1 VAGILPGPVAAWFH
15 LLYERTGINFSIFYD
30 PFDARTF
37 VHGLALTIELS
48 IICVAGSVVV
58 GIAGAWMEG
67 SHSAWTRRGVRVYVQ
82 LFRNTPPLVQLYFF
96 YFGLSAL
103 LPQVKGAFG
112 VPSPL
117 LSGLDWAIISLTLFA
132 GAFNVEIFRAGIEA
146 VPGVTIEAARSLGY
160 TRVQIFRYVV
170 LPLAVRISLPAL
182 SNNLV
187 NLVKT
192 TTLAYAIAVPE
203 LLYASN
209 QIWSDDANVP
219 EMMVVLLVVYLVLVG
234 LLVWGMSA
242 LERSLRRPGIGA

>member
-1 VAGILPGPVAAWFH
+1 MAQILAGAVAAWFRQ
-15 LLYERTGINFSIFYD
+15 LYQRTGINFSIFYD
-30 PFDARTF
+30 PFDAHAFARGFAVTI
-37 VHGLALTIELS
+37 ALSL
-48 IICVAGSVVV
+48 ICLAGSLAV
-58 GIAGAWMEG
+58 GVLGAWLEG
-67 SHSAWTRRGVRVYVQ
+67 SHRPWTRQAVHGYVH

-103 LPQVKGAFG
+103 LPEVKGAFG

-117 LSGLDWAIISLTLFA
+117 LSGLDWAIVSLTLFA

-160 TRVQIFRYVV
+160 ARLQIFWHVV
-170 LPLAVRISLPAL
+170 LPLATRISLPAL

-209 QIWSDDANVP
+209 QIWSDNANLP
-219 EMMVVLLVVYLVLVG
+219 EMMAVLLVVYLVLVG
-234 LLVWGMSA
+234 LLVWGMNC